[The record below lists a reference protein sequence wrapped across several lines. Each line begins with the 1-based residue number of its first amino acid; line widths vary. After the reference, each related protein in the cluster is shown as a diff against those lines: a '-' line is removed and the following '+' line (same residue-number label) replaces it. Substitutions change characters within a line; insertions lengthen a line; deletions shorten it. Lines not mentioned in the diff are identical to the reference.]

1 MSKIWQKNNTNIIE
15 NKINIDVY
23 KINVYYYI
31 KIIRNKK

>member
-15 NKINIDVY
+15 NNHIDVY
-23 KINVYYYI
+23 KIIVYYYI

>member
-15 NKINIDVY
+15 NNNHIDVY